1 MLHYLKFPLLSLA
14 LGLVLAGLLSW
25 NQHPNFAMLFQSLL
39 TVSLLCV
46 LEISLSFDNAV
57 VNATVIK
64 KMDEVWKRRFL
75 FWGMLIAVFGMRFI
89 FPVIIVSVA
98 GGISLAESVMMAFNK
113 PDQYAAMMTGA
124 HLSVS
129 SYGGTFLLMVALHFF
144 LNAKKDNHWFP
155 VIEGPFAKFAT
166 VKSSEIMLALIIIM
180 AIYNFMEPAVQS
192 TFITSSMYGVI
203 TYLVVH
209 GLSELLGDEKMKSV
223 KWMSSGFG
231 LFLYLEVLDASFSF
245 DGVIGAFAI
254 TKQLYEI
261 MIGLGVGAFFVRGL
275 TLYLVDH
282 EKLDQYQYLEH
293 GAFYALAA
301 LALFML
307 LDHFFHF
314 PQWITALTGAAI
326 LVASIFGSIYENR
339 QKRAAKNQ
347 DNS

>member
-1 MLHYLKFPLLSLA
+1 MFTYLKFPILSLV
-14 LGLVLAGLLSW
+14 LGLLLAAALSW
-25 NQHPNFAMLFQSLL
+25 MQHPNLASLFQSLL

-64 KMDEVWKRRFL
+64 KMDEKWKKRFL
-75 FWGMLIAVFGMRFI
+75 LWGMLIAVFGMRFL
-89 FPVIIVSVA
+89 FPIIIVSIA
-98 GGISLAESVMMAFNK
+98 GGISLADSVIMALQR
-113 PDQYAAMMTGA
+113 PDQYAAMMIDA
-124 HLSVS
+124 HLAVS
-129 SYGGTFLLMVALHFF
+129 SYGGAFLLMVALHFF

-166 VKSSEIMLALIIIM
+166 VKSSEIMLALIIILV
-180 AIYNFMEPAVQS
+180 IYKFMEPADQS
-192 TFITSSMYGVI
+192 SFITSALYGIV

-223 KWMSSGFG
+223 KWMSSGLG

-314 PQWITALTGAAI
+314 PEWITALTGAAI
-326 LVASIFGSIYENR
+326 LAGSIFGSIYENR
-339 QKRAAKNQ
+339 QERASHNQ
-347 DNS
+347 DNT

>member
-1 MLHYLKFPLLSLA
+1 MYKYLKFPLISLV
-14 LGLVLAGLLSW
+14 LGLALAGLLSW
-25 NQHPNFAMLFQSLL
+25 NRQPDVGILFHSLL
-39 TVSLLCV
+39 TVGLLCV

-64 KMDEVWKRRFL
+64 KMDEVWKKRFL
-75 FWGMLIAVFGMRFI
+75 LWGMLIAVFGMRFI
-89 FPVIIVSVA
+89 FPVIIVSIA
-98 GGISLAESVMMAFNK
+98 GGISLLDSVSMALNR
-113 PDQYAAMMTGA
+113 PEQYAEMMVNA

-129 SYGGTFLLMVALHFF
+129 SYGGAFLLMVALHFF
-144 LNAKKDNHWFP
+144 LNAKKDMHWFS

-180 AIYNFMEPAVQS
+180 VIYKFMEPALQS
-192 TFITSSMYGVI
+192 TFIVSSMYGII

-209 GLSELLGDEKMKSV
+209 GLSELLGDDKMKNV

-314 PQWITALTGAAI
+314 PEWVTALTGAAI
-326 LVASIFGSIYENR
+326 LGASIFGSIYENR
-339 QKRAAKNQ
+339 QKRT
-347 DNS
+347 S

>member
-1 MLHYLKFPLLSLA
+1 MLKYLKFPILSLVF
-14 LGLVLAGLLSW
+14 GLALAGLLSW
-25 NQHPNFAMLFQSLL
+25 NQNPNLGMLVQSLL
-39 TVSLLCV
+39 TVGLLCV

-57 VNATVIK
+57 VNATVLK
-64 KMDEVWKRRFL
+64 KMDDVWKKRFL
-75 FWGMLIAVFGMRFI
+75 LWGMLIAVFGMRFI
-89 FPVIIVSVA
+89 FPVIIVSIA
-98 GGISLAESVMMAFNK
+98 GGLSLMDSVSMALNR
-113 PDQYAAMMTGA
+113 PDQYAEMMINA

-129 SYGGTFLLMVALHFF
+129 SYGGAFLLMVALHFF
-144 LNAKKDNHWFP
+144 LNAKKDMHWFP

-166 VKSSEIMLALIIIM
+166 VKSSEIMLSLIIIM
-180 AIYNFMEPAVQS
+180 IIYKFMEPQLQS
-192 TFITSSMYGVI
+192 TFIVSAMYGII

-209 GLSELLGDEKMKSV
+209 GLSELLGDEKMKNV

-314 PQWITALTGAAI
+314 PTWMTALTGAVI
-326 LVASIFGSIYENR
+326 LGASIFGSIYENR
-339 QKRAAKNQ
+339 KKRTA
-347 DNS
+347 

>member
-1 MLHYLKFPLLSLA
+1 MFQYLKFPILSLV
-14 LGLVLAGLLSW
+14 LGLALAGLLSW
-25 NQHPNFAMLFQSLL
+25 NQHPNIGMLMHSLL
-39 TVSLLCV
+39 TVGLLCI

-64 KMDEVWKRRFL
+64 KMDDVWKKRFL
-75 FWGMLIAVFGMRFI
+75 LWGMLIAVFGMRFI
-89 FPVIIVSVA
+89 FPVIIVSIA
-98 GGISLAESVMMAFNK
+98 GGISLLDSVSMALNR
-113 PDQYAAMMTGA
+113 PDQYAEMMINA

-144 LNAKKDNHWFP
+144 FNAKKDMHWFP

-180 AIYNFMEPAVQS
+180 IIYKFMEPQLQS
-192 TFITSSMYGVI
+192 TFIVSAMYGII

-209 GLSELLGDEKMKSV
+209 GLSELLGDEKMKNV

-314 PQWITALTGAAI
+314 PEWVTALTGAAI
-326 LVASIFGSIYENR
+326 LGASIFGSIYENR
-339 QKRAAKNQ
+339 KKRTTQN
-347 DNS
+347 